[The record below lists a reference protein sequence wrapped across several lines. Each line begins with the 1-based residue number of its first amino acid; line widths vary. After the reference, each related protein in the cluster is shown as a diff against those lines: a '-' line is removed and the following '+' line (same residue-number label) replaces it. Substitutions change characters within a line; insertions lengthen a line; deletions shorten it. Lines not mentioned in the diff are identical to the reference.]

1 MTTMSRCP
9 PNGRTV
15 SFWVTVEEAD
25 CAPGHNRA
33 EVFHSYQAAVT
44 HAWEVRADGR
54 RVAVVDFEGWDLP
67 PNGLVIEPAA
77 IVGRAVGVIDLQ
89 GRVWVKPPVNRFA
102 TPAAV
107 VEDLADAVAVAS

>member
-1 MTTMSRCP
+1 
-9 PNGRTV
+9 
-15 SFWVTVEEAD
+15 VTVEEAD